1 MTSEYR
7 LASKVRAPVIWRPA
21 ERPVASC
28 FAAVSSRSMFSN
40 TNNGVILIVEE
51 ASIGR
56 LVKRMLAR
64 EGRNAIETDAAQALD
79 FIARGDC
86 RVKLVIT
93 NQPKAFAELNGIA
106 PVLYLTSAPDLEVAD
121 HVFRVRILRKPFK
134 TKDLLRAVA
143 ELTAQTE
150 AAGG

>member
-1 MTSEYR
+1 M
-7 LASKVRAPVIWRPA
+7 
-21 ERPVASC
+21 
-28 FAAVSSRSMFSN
+28 SSNANS
-40 TNNGVILIVEE
+40 GVILIVEE

-56 LVKRMLAR
+56 LVKRVLAR

-93 NQPKAFAELNGIA
+93 NQPKAFAELNGMA
-106 PVLYLTSAPDLEVAD
+106 PVLYLTAAPDLEVAD

-134 TKDLLRAVA
+134 TKDLLRVVA